1 MVHQSIWYHI
11 VLGSLLWAASH
22 MISYTQRGKCMA
34 QSSGKALY
42 NCVGSARLTGYY
54 AHANFI
60 TLFMTPLTS
69 ANIPGSPRVYI
80 SRSGEPGNEA
90 RDLRRSWSFSKCSN
104 LDSTAMFGRHLG
116 RRLQSYHLHAPL
128 EFKRSFYFV
137 LCCPEQAHSSVQA
150 CSPHF

>member
-104 LDSTAMFGRHLG
+104 LDSTVIADRTFTSGGVDVRA
-116 RRLQSYHLHAPL
+116 RLFIDYCCVNVFPC
-128 EFKRSFYFV
+128 V
-137 LCCPEQAHSSVQA
+137 LNFCGWS
-150 CSPHF
+150 